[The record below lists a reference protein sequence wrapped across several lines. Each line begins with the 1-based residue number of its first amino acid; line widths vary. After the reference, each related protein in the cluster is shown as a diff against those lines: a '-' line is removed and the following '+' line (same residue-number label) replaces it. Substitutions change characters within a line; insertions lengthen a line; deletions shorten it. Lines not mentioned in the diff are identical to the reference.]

1 MAQLRALDVQARIP
15 VPNAFDILPAFD
27 SLWVVANGSGAVVR
41 IDPASN
47 SIVATIPVSTF
58 ISGLAPSDDGL
69 WVIDGDARAVRRI
82 DPATNKLTTDSIAI
96 EDDGG
101 SLQFVKGALWQSGRG
116 VAQRI
121 DLAAKKGETPFSL
134 GACGDCGLVILGD
147 AGYALGSGSISRIDL
162 TSHQAVATNNSDIS
176 GQLLGLGA
184 AGLWMGGA
192 NGGVVLL
199 DPQSLKVL
207 KTFTTGPATAN
218 GSTWSLGTAGGN
230 GGISADAG
238 GAWVRFSGPVLGHV
252 SATGGIDLYG
262 PFPPTSFG
270 ASGFTVASGSIWIT
284 NTGGAP
290 GSTETGS
297 VWRLALPKP

>member
-1 MAQLRALDVQARIP
+1 MIRSPQSSPLLGAILVVVLGLGAAGCSARSVPSAAPTVAAGQLRELTVQAKIP
-15 VPNAFDILPAFD
+15 VRDAFDIMSAFG
-27 SLWVVANGSGAVVR
+27 SLWVASNDSGSIVR

-58 ISGLAPSDDGL
+58 ISGLAPSDDSL

-96 EDDGG
+96 GDDGG

-218 GSTWSLGTAGGN
+218 GSTW
-230 GGISADAG
+230 
-238 GAWVRFSGPVLGHV
+238 
-252 SATGGIDLYG
+252 
-262 PFPPTSFG
+262 
-270 ASGFTVASGSIWIT
+270 
-284 NTGGAP
+284 
-290 GSTETGS
+290 
-297 VWRLALPKP
+297 